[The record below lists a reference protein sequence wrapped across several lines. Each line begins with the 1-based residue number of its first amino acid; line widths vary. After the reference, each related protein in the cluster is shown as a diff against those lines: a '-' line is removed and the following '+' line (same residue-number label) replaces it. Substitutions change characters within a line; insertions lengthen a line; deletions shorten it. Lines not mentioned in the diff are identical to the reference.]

1 MILSSLK
8 LVRELKRKSKFRA
21 PIKVSILIHC
31 SIKLKIYLISKDK
44 IAKVFIFRKY

>member
-21 PIKVSILIHC
+21 PINVSILIRC
-31 SIKLKIYLISKDK
+31 SIKLKIYLIRKGKISK
-44 IAKVFIFRKY
+44 VLFLRK